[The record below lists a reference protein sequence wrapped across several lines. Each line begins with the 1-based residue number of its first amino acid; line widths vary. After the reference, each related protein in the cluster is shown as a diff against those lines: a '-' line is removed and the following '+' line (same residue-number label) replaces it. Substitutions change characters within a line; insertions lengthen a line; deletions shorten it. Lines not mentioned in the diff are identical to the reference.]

1 MSRKW
6 VTIPGIAAATAVA
19 LAFGWHTA
27 AARSEAQAQS
37 TFRSA
42 DDVVNDSHFHLT
54 NYAQEGVNIR
64 DFLKTMGTRANRV
77 ALFGIPLQQ
86 MWDHNNTGDFAPT
99 YYLQSDAP
107 LYYYSFTD
115 AFIAMAYKS
124 LTPAEQARFD
134 PMITGFNPA
143 DMYAADHIKRV
154 LRTFPGVF
162 TGIGEFTIH
171 KEFVS
176 SKVAGKTASL
186 LDPALD
192 RILNVCAETGLVAI
206 LHNDVDMPFPRPGQE
221 PWVVP
226 QLRTVLMRHKDA
238 TVIWAH
244 MGVGRI
250 VHPVKDQLAMMEKGL
265 ANPDLKNLHIDLSWT
280 EVAKYVVET
289 PETIR
294 AVADLMNRYPERF
307 LFGTD
312 EVAPTDQKAYLK
324 TYDMYQPLLAA
335 LTPDAR
341 AKFLRG
347 NYERLF
353 DAARTKV
360 RAWER
365 ANVK

>member
-1 MSRKW
+1 
-6 VTIPGIAAATAVA
+6 
-19 LAFGWHTA
+19 
-27 AARSEAQAQS
+27 
-37 TFRSA
+37 
-42 DDVVNDSHFHLT
+42 
-54 NYAQEGVNIR
+54 
-64 DFLKTMGTRANRV
+64 
-77 ALFGIPLQQ
+77 
-86 MWDHNNTGDFAPT
+86 
-99 YYLQSDAP
+99 
-107 LYYYSFTD
+107 
-115 AFIAMAYKS
+115 
-124 LTPAEQARFD
+124 
-134 PMITGFNPA
+134 
-143 DMYAADHIKRV
+143 
-154 LRTFPGVF
+154 
-162 TGIGEFTIH
+162 
-171 KEFVS
+171 
-176 SKVAGKTASL
+176 
-186 LDPALD
+186 
-192 RILNVCAETGLVAI
+192 
-206 LHNDVDMPFPRPGQE
+206 
-221 PWVVP
+221 
-226 QLRTVLMRHKDA
+226 MRHKDA

>member
-1 MSRKW
+1 
-6 VTIPGIAAATAVA
+6 
-19 LAFGWHTA
+19 
-27 AARSEAQAQS
+27 
-37 TFRSA
+37 
-42 DDVVNDSHFHLT
+42 
-54 NYAQEGVNIR
+54 
-64 DFLKTMGTRANRV
+64 
-77 ALFGIPLQQ
+77 
-86 MWDHNNTGDFAPT
+86 
-99 YYLQSDAP
+99 
-107 LYYYSFTD
+107 
-115 AFIAMAYKS
+115 
-124 LTPAEQARFD
+124 
-134 PMITGFNPA
+134 
-143 DMYAADHIKRV
+143 
-154 LRTFPGVF
+154 
-162 TGIGEFTIH
+162 
-171 KEFVS
+171 
-176 SKVAGKTASL
+176 
-186 LDPALD
+186 
-192 RILNVCAETGLVAI
+192 
-206 LHNDVDMPFPRPGQE
+206 MPFPRPGQE